1 MMQLGGTTDVFV
13 NDGLSEEV
21 AKGFEQL
28 AAGKSSNQIVMDIFE
43 LVYFTICHK
52 ASKFWKIK

>member
-1 MMQLGGTTDVFV
+1 MQLGGTTDVFV

-28 AAGKSSNQIVMDIFE
+28 AVGKSSSQSVTNIFE
-43 LVYFTICHK
+43 SAYFTIRHK
-52 ASKFWKIK
+52 ASTFWKIK

>member
-1 MMQLGGTTDVFV
+1 MMQLTGTTDVFV

-28 AAGKSSNQIVMDIFE
+28 AAGKSSNQSVMDIFE
-43 LVYFTICHK
+43 LAYFTIRHK
-52 ASKFWKIK
+52 ASTFWKIK